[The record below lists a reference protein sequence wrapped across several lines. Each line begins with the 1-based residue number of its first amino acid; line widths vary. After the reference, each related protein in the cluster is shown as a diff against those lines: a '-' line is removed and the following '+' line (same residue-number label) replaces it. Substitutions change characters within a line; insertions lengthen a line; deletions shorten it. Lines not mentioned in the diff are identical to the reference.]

1 LENNR
6 VKYGLLGGFFVVGYI
21 LLFYFI
27 DKPTMLS
34 MGVYWSS
41 LLIYLFF
48 MYRACIA
55 ERKGYHGNLI
65 FADALRTAFVTFLI
79 ANLVFHIFNYV
90 LFNFVD
96 PNLVEIQ
103 MELAK
108 EVYPRFLD
116 ENTAKNMLRTMTKDR
131 FEMTLS
137 NLVFALAKGAIGGF
151 VLALIIAAMARR
163 EAF

>member
-1 LENNR
+1 MLLER
-6 VKYGLLGGFFVVGYI
+6 
-21 LLFYFI
+21 
-27 DKPTMLS
+27 
-34 MGVYWSS
+34 
-41 LLIYLFF
+41 YLQ
-48 MYRACIA
+48 
-55 ERKGYHGNLI
+55 
-65 FADALRTAFVTFLI
+65 
-79 ANLVFHIFNYV
+79 VFHIFNYI